1 MGRSSKSPTVAAKK
15 PLAVWKKP
23 VKLQPVKFAS
33 AFARGIYDAA
43 TGGWKDLGGDRPG
56 ELSVL
61 RDIAEPLT
69 DWLHAHGASEAEAR
83 SLQGANLQGA
93 NL

>member
-33 AFARGIYDAA
+33 AFAKGIYDAA
-43 TGGWKDLGGDRPG
+43 TGGWKDLGGDVAAALDSP
-56 ELSVL
+56 L
-61 RDIAEPLT
+61 EPRRSPTL
-69 DWLHAHGASEAEAR
+69 DLAAGCREHGAVR
-83 SLQGANLQGA
+83 P
-93 NL
+93 